1 MKVQQIILLVVIA
14 AALVFFGI
22 SLGANSSSYADFGLA
37 KKTGKT
43 IHVAGEWV
51 QREKVVEEPNRF
63 QFYVQDSLKNTEWVT
78 YYDPKPSNFD
88 QAEKVVLIGRYED
101 EGFVANEIV
110 TKCPSKYEAEEPK
123 LE

>member
-1 MKVQQIILLVVIA
+1 
-14 AALVFFGI
+14 
-22 SLGANSSSYADFGLA
+22 
-37 KKTGKT
+37 
-43 IHVAGEWV
+43 
-51 QREKVVEEPNRF
+51 
-63 QFYVQDSLKNTEWVT
+63 VQDSLKNTEWVT